1 MFLRPTALGLLLA
14 AVAAGGPALAHDDHG
29 TASTDQRQV
38 IRLTPAEKHFLLSEM
53 RGFVV
58 ITQKIVSAATA
69 NDMAAV
75 AEAARSGGLKA
86 HQKDFANPESLV
98 HGIRKKAP
106 AAFFP
111 LGKET
116 HQSFDRIAELATE
129 LKDRDVVLN
138 TLAETLNNCI
148 ACHSAYRVEEAR

>member
-1 MFLRPTALGLLLA
+1 MFLRPLALGLLLA
-14 AVAAGGPALAHDDHG
+14 AVAGGSPALAHDDPG
-29 TASTDQRQV
+29 IASTDQRQV

-116 HQSFDRIAELATE
+116 HLSFDRIAELATE

-138 TLAETLNNCI
+138 TLADTLNNCI
-148 ACHSAYRVEEAR
+148 ACHSAYRVE

>member
-1 MFLRPTALGLLLA
+1 MQLRPSALVLLLA
-14 AVAAGGPALAHDDHG
+14 AAHDHDAG
-29 TASTDQRQV
+29 SGSDQRQV

-53 RGFVV
+53 RGFVA
-58 ITQKIVSAATA
+58 ITQKIISAATA

-75 AEAARSGGLKA
+75 AEAARVGGLKA
-86 HQKDFANPESLV
+86 HQKDFANPDSLV

-106 AAFFP
+106 QAFFP
-111 LGKET
+111 LGRET
-116 HQSFDRIAELATE
+116 HINFDRIAELATE

-138 TLAETLNNCI
+138 TLADNLNNCI

>member
-1 MFLRPTALGLLLA
+1 MQLRPSALVLLLA
-14 AVAAGGPALAHDDHG
+14 ALAGGPAAAHDHDAG
-29 TASTDQRQV
+29 SGSDQRQV

-53 RGFVV
+53 RGFVA
-58 ITQKIVSAATA
+58 ITQKIVSAAAA
-69 NDMAAV
+69 NDLAAV
-75 AEAARSGGLKA
+75 AEAARVGGLKA

-116 HQSFDRIAELATE
+116 HLSFDRIAELATE

-138 TLAETLNNCI
+138 TLADTLNNCI
-148 ACHSAYRVEEAR
+148 ACHSAYRVD